1 MLAMNQ
7 SAMAQM
13 ETDHLLAALEAEGHI
28 TPAEK
33 ELARRLNGLA
43 GQETPD
49 EVEARLER
57 SYESALEQSSF
68 RARAIEEI
76 LEICEQPGT
85 AEELKARIKTR
96 VENSYVEL

>member
-33 ELARRLNGLA
+33 ELARRLREL
-43 GQETPD
+43 E
-49 EVEARLER
+49 EEHEA
-57 SYESALEQSSF
+57 ALEQV
-68 RARAIEEI
+68 RAMAPLFEKLQEI
-76 LEICEQPGT
+76 ADSVLQND
-85 AEELKARIKTR
+85 L
-96 VENSYVEL
+96 L